1 MITVLAVLA
10 LAPSLTLSRTYR
22 DGEADRFQ
30 VVIVGEAEGTDL
42 RVEAVLR
49 QKASVP
55 KQGDPRL
62 EFSVESIKVSAYG
75 EQQSLKKGSTFSYE
89 IDRSGRLLSGWV
101 PEQRSASGVSFLPYL
116 LYGRTF
122 EQGKE
127 TPFDYTDPRVRGY
140 SVNGAARLE
149 RAAPT
154 ADFRGFARIRSAL
167 SSGRPTVVSFQ
178 CSFEPKSGRLLSA
191 SGSFSPTLQAER
203 PTTGGQPVLN
213 GMQFQLRRL

>member
-1 MITVLAVLA
+1 MLSALALLA

-22 DGEADRFQ
+22 DGETDRFQ

-49 QKASVP
+49 QTASVP

-62 EFSVESIKVSAYG
+62 DFSVEKIKVSAYG
-75 EQQSLKKGSTFSYE
+75 EQQSLQKGSKFSYE
-89 IDRSGRLLSGWV
+89 IDRSGRIVSGWV

-116 LYGRTF
+116 LYGRSF

-127 TPFDYTDPRVRGY
+127 TVFDYTDPRVRGY
-140 SVNGAARLE
+140 SVSGAARLE

-154 ADFRGFARIRSAL
+154 ADFRGFARVRSAM

-178 CSFEPKSGRLLSA
+178 CSFDPKSGKLLSA

-203 PTTGGQPVLN
+203 PTTGGAPVLN
-213 GMQFQLRRL
+213 GMQFQLKRL